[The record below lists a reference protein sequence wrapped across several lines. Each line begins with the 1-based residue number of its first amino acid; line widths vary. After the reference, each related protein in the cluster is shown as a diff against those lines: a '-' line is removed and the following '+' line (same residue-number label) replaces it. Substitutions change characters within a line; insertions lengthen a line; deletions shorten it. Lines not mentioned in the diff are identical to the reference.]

1 MMAIQEMP
9 IGYDSFEMVRQ
20 NDCYYVDKTMLI
32 KQLLAKKAL
41 VTLITRPRR
50 FGKSLNMSMLD
61 CFFDVTRK
69 NSKELFA
76 GLKITE
82 ETELCIDW
90 MNQYPTIFISFKD
103 VGGNVYPYA
112 LEQLKSVIS
121 NLFKKHTYL
130 LSDERIDEDDKAV
143 FKRIKAKTSTEAE
156 LTDSL
161 QLLSKLMSIYFSND
175 NGKVKKAI
183 ILIDEYDVPLD
194 KGNTN
199 DYYKDIVII
208 IRDLLSKALKTN
220 EYLQMGVVTGC
231 LRIAKES
238 IFTGLNNPAIDSISK
253 GRIDEFFGFTE
264 SEVDQI
270 LSDYGFEDKK
280 PIIKEWYDGY
290 QFGRFDVYCPWD
302 VINYISDLRTFD
314 DAEPQCYWANTSGVD
329 VIRPFLKK
337 FRAKLSDYF
346 TVLFNGGTVNAVINE
361 KLTYLDIN
369 SSDLDNFWS
378 LLYLCGYLT
387 TAGVNGKANATA
399 LKIPN
404 EEVKIILQ
412 QSITQWFKNDVVPNN
427 LEVILRQMWAC
438 DDIGLQN
445 SIGDLLFKA
454 ISFYDYSEEF
464 YHAFLAGILVTSP
477 YDVKSNRENGEGRT
491 DVTLEDLENR
501 RAAIFEFKVA
511 KNPEDLEERACAAI
525 KQIDDLGYAKQFL
538 YEGYKEIIKIGIGYF
553 KKRCVVKIE
562 KITN

>member
-220 EYLQMGVVTGC
+220 EYLQMDVVTGC

>member
-1 MMAIQEMP
+1 MSQKNMP
-9 IGYDSFEMVRQ
+9 IGKDDFSKIREGNY
-20 NDCYYVDKTMLI
+20 YYVDKTMLI
-32 KQLLAKKAL
+32 KQIVDAGAE

-69 NSKELFA
+69 NSKELFD

-82 ETELCIDW
+82 ETELCRDW
-90 MNQYPTIFISFKD
+90 MNQYPTIYIT
-103 VGGNVYPYA
+103 
-112 LEQLKSVIS
+112 LKSVSRMTFEDSYGKLVLIIAQLFS
-121 NLFKKHTYL
+121 KHSFLFESDNLSETDRIAIDHIVKKQPT
-130 LSDERIDEDDKAV
+130 DD
-143 FKRIKAKTSTEAE
+143 E
-156 LTDSL
+156 LTNSL
-161 QLLSKLMSIYFSND
+161 YLLSKLMYQHY
-175 NGKVKKAI
+175 GKKAI
-183 ILIDEYDVPLD
+183 ILIDEYDVPMS
-194 KGNTN
+194 KGNTYG
-199 DYYKDIVII
+199 YYPKITDI
-208 IRDLLSKALKTN
+208 IRSMLDDALKTN

-387 TAGVNGKANATA
+387 TTRVNGKANATA

-404 EEVKIILQ
+404 EEIKIILQ

-427 LEVILRQMWAC
+427 LEEILRQMWAC

-525 KQIDDLGYAKQFL
+525 KQIDDRGYAKQLL